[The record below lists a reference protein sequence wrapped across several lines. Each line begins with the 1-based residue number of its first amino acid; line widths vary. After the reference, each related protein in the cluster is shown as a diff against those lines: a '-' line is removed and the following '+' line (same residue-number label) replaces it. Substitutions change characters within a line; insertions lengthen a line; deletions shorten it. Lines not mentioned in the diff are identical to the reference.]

1 MIAPLL
7 LALLQLPDTVT
18 ALHVRDGDR
27 RVRVPIVFTAAGP
40 MVSSSAVFPLLAIRT
55 SRPSRDRFVLDAA
68 GGRVELTMGLRFARI
83 GGQTAQL
90 TSAPVERGGEVY
102 VPLAVVIEVLPRH
115 VPGYAWDARR
125 VEVSR
130 FTPSVRAVS
139 TGEVARP
146 AATTAARTRPV
157 DPPRKPVVVVDA
169 GHGGPDRG
177 MSGPMGSARKIYEAD
192 ITLAVAR
199 RLRDELKSR
208 GVDVIMTRTR
218 DTLIALRDRGR
229 IANRNGG
236 TLFLSIHVNAANP
249 RWSNPRGARGFET
262 FFLADAKTEAEK
274 RVEQMENESMRYEVD
289 LNAEPG
295 DPLSFILTD
304 MIQNENLRESSELA
318 ESIQGGLRRV
328 HPGTDRGVKQAGF
341 AVLVTTNMPA
351 ALVEIGFGTNAAEAQ
366 YLSSARGQ
374 QTLAGAIADA
384 TMKYLADYDR
394 RTTGTG
400 TR

>member
-7 LALLQLPDTVT
+7 LALLQLPDTLT
-18 ALHVRDGDR
+18 ALHVRDGER
-27 RVRVPIVFTAAGP
+27 RIRVPIVFTATGP
-40 MVSSSAVFPLLAIRT
+40 LLSSSAVFPPLGIRT
-55 SRPSRDRFVLDAA
+55 SWPSRDRFVLHAG
-68 GGRVELTMGLRFARI
+68 GGRVELTIGLRFARV
-83 GGQTAQL
+83 GTQTAQL
-90 TSAPVERGGEVY
+90 STAPVERGGELY
-102 VPLAVVIEVLPRH
+102 VPLAVVTEVLPRY

-125 VEVSR
+125 AEVSR
-130 FTPSVRAVS
+130 FSPAVRGVS
-139 TGEVARP
+139 SGEVVRP
-146 AATTAARTRPV
+146 VATTRPR

-177 MSGPMGSARKIYEAD
+177 MSGPMGSARKIFEAD

-199 RLRDELKSR
+199 RLRDALRGR
-208 GVDVIMTRTR
+208 GVDVVMTRSK
-218 DTLIALRDRGR
+218 DTLIALGDRGR

-262 FFLADAKTEAEK
+262 FFLADAKTEDEK
-274 RVEQMENESMRYEVD
+274 RVAEMENESMRYEVD

-318 ESIQGGLRRV
+318 ATIQGGLRRV

-341 AVLVTTNMPA
+341 MVLVTTNMPA

-366 YLSSARGQ
+366 YLSSVRGQ
-374 QTLAGAIADA
+374 QAIADAIADA

-394 RTTGTG
+394 RTNGTG